1 MNLYE
6 KATNVASEI
15 LWNQLLPA
23 CALHQTNPQRA
34 GSMNLMHEALRKAF
48 DDLHAHDMSYPAQHG
63 FGPSRLMKA
72 VGIVEQLRQMVDY
85 GVFKD
90 FRDPPYRLDETPEW
104 RTKVRLIESR
114 VNDALLTA
122 DALAAP
128 DPRTALEKIR
138 DHVKSAEAIWDEMP
152 RDEQDT
158 LSDRQNVNEDT
169 SLRHCLHWGA
179 QHAEHMVELSQQSEA
194 RPA

>member
-15 LWNQLLPA
+15 LGNQLLGA
-23 CALHQTNPQRA
+23 CALHQTNPHRA

-48 DDLHAHDMSYPAQHG
+48 DDLHAHDTSYPAQNG
-63 FGPSRLMKA
+63 FGPSRLLKT
-72 VGIVEQLRQMVDY
+72 VGLVEQLRQIIDY

-104 RTKVRLIESR
+104 RIKVRLIESR
-114 VNDALLTA
+114 VSDVLQTA
-122 DALAAP
+122 DAMAAP

-169 SLRHCLHWGA
+169 SLRHCLHWGS
-179 QHAEHMVELSQQSEA
+179 QHAEHMVELSQQTEA